1 MRRVNSL
8 GRSLRLTL
16 GCGLITLFLCSPALR
31 GAQPAAPF
39 VPVGVR
45 HKAGADR
52 AEGHQAFL
60 EMNRLRFTI
69 VEFAGTGEPSASRE
83 IARLDRLLAGATDE
97 RVPLDGLH
105 SIVVSDLTGGSEV
118 WQAAWSAI
126 AQGHRGVVFEDWASL
141 SGNADARSAAAEF
154 AGHMSRNAALYA
166 PLRPREAPGR
176 PDVTIAGGN
185 SHLEVAFLESTEALV
200 MIVLNTHTTE
210 PQSATLT
217 FAPEMPEAIWQNMIT
232 GGAVNFVAG
241 PKGPTYTPALEPSG
255 VLVLMIRKTWR

>member
-1 MRRVNSL
+1 MPRHNSF
-8 GRSLRLTL
+8 GRSLLLTL
-16 GCGLITLFLCSPALR
+16 GSWLIPLLLYSPAWP
-31 GAQPAAPF
+31 GAQSTAPF

-45 HKAGADR
+45 YTAGADR
-52 AEGHQAFL
+52 AEQHQAFL
-60 EMNRLRFTI
+60 EMSRLRFTI
-69 VEFAGTGEPSASRE
+69 VEFAGIGKPPARPQ

-97 RVPLDGLH
+97 RIPLEGLQ
-105 SIVVSDLTGGSEV
+105 SILVSDRTEGSGL
-118 WQAAWSAI
+118 WQAAWRAI
-126 AQGHRGVVFEDWASL
+126 SQGHRGVVFEDWASL
-141 SGNADARSAAAEF
+141 KGNADARAAAAEF

-166 PLRPREAPGR
+166 PLRPRAAPGR
-176 PDVTIAGGN
+176 PDVTIAAGN

-200 MIVLNTHTTE
+200 MVVLNTHTTE

-241 PKGPTYTPALEPSG
+241 PEGPTYTPALEPSG